1 MYICINL
8 YVSFTV
14 ICGLFFFCIF
24 FCFYIFF
31 LFHFLHFST
40 CKLLRLT
47 ISVLFLFVQLLTFVF
62 IFLLYAYMLKIYI
75 LYCMYTNKVILLL
88 PLLFEQQTTFHF
100 VCCFSTVV
108 SYPRSVYCSVLFDSV
123 WNYSVSFRFVLYILT
138 YRSVSCYFFLSCSF
152 SFCFCD

>member
-108 SYPRSVYCSVLFDSV
+108 SYPRSVYCSVRFGLELLCFI
-123 WNYSVSFRFVLYILT
+123 SFRFIYIDLSFCVLLFL
-138 YRSVSCYFFLSCSF
+138 SFLFFFLLLL
-152 SFCFCD
+152 